1 MNCNGRSHILLNVA
15 SCTVPGKIMQTEADA
30 PPFTELPVEE
40 CPSVTR
46 VALVEEEAVAKTMTV
61 KEEAQAEEEEEE
73 EDEEEEEEQVLCDS
87 PILPP
92 GEASTGGN
100 QEPDMVEQVSDEF
113 RYINVRL
120 SGIRATL
127 QR

>member
-1 MNCNGRSHILLNVA
+1 
-15 SCTVPGKIMQTEADA
+15 MQTEADA

-73 EDEEEEEEQVLCDS
+73 EDEEEISLEGCHELLDQYTKK
-87 PILPP
+87 
-92 GEASTGGN
+92 GE
-100 QEPDMVEQVSDEF
+100 
-113 RYINVRL
+113 
-120 SGIRATL
+120 
-127 QR
+127 